1 MASMAT
7 AHCQS
12 MALNVALECTDD
24 KKCFM
29 KQEACD
35 QILMKV
41 IDVGN
46 WTENVFFCQNTY
58 S

>member
-35 QILMKV
+35 QILMK
-41 IDVGN
+41 GP
-46 WTENVFFCQNTY
+46 Y
-58 S
+58 